1 MPILWYDTSVRLDY
15 SRRFRRCNRIQSRLA
30 ANLRCFHLDALCI
43 DSRLEVKTI
52 QFDAFNAPTSVFG
65 VANADNS
72 CVRVDV
78 LEPLAQLVNLIT

>member
-1 MPILWYDTSVRLDY
+1 MPILWYDKGVHLDY
-15 SRRFRRCNRIQSRLA
+15 SRRFRRCNRIQSRLT
-30 ANLRCFHLDALCI
+30 ANLWSFHLDAICC

-52 QFDAFNAPTSVFG
+52 QSNAFNSPTSVFG

-72 CVRVDV
+72 GARVDV